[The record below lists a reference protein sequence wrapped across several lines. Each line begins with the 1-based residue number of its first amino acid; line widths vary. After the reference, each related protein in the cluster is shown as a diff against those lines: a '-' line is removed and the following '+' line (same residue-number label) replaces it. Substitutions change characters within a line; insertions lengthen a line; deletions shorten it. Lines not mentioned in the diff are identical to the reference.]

1 MTSQAAEI
9 LFPIE
14 NFKKSWREEIVEF
27 INERLTRIIEHNPME
42 NFDDISSAIFQNK
55 SDILGNLILGLIKRK
70 FSHLLDQEHY
80 ECPNCKKRLKAW
92 NKKVKRKI
100 ESLGGS
106 LYLYRPYFY
115 CKNCKQGF
123 YPLDE
128 ALGLAPSPKQYDIQ
142 DVEAWLSSELPF
154 KTAAE
159 AFNRCTGDGLSA
171 DHMFDTVN
179 NIANHFDILDVCPTK
194 DEIENQIKELSKGK
208 FRRPIMMLAIDGA
221 HVPVRP
227 EPSPWKGKR
236 GAGGWK
242 EAKGF
247 RIYLI
252 DKDRIIHLISWHQVQ
267 SDDEFAEGLL
277 KIKNAELIPEDK
289 VRLCIIGDGAVWLW
303 KKAREIFP
311 NAKEILDFYHCSEY
325 IHDLANIQYGKGTRK
340 AQEWVGAT
348 FVRLFHNQVHDV
360 IRGIKRMEPTS
371 AEAKEKIKDVLRYL
385 SNHKD
390 KMDYGA
396 AKRAGYHIGSGAIE
410 SANKFIGHTRLK
422 RSGAWWYPTNA
433 NNVLKLRC
441 AKFNGTYDRIIEKY
455 KRIDQERIR
464 KQSDRPTLK
473 LVPTNR

>member
-70 FSHLLDQEHY
+70 FSYLLDQEHC

-106 LYLYRPYFY
+106 LDLYRPYFY

-325 IHDLANIQYGKGTRK
+325 IHEVANIQYGQSTKK
-340 AQEWVGAT
+340 AQEWVEAT
-348 FVRLFHNQVHDV
+348 FTRLFHNNIDDV
-360 IRGIKRMEPTS
+360 IQGLKIMKPVSTS
-371 AEAKEKIKDVLRYL
+371 AEETIDDVIGYL
-385 SNHKD
+385 SKRRDQVN
-390 KMDYGA
+390 YGA

-410 SANKFIGHTRLK
+410 SANKFIGHVRLK
-422 RSGAWWYPTNA
+422 RSGAWWYITNA
-433 NNVLKLRC
+433 NNILKLRC
-441 AKFNGTYDRIIEKY
+441 AKYNGTYDSVIQKY
-455 KRIDQERIR
+455 KDLDRKKTYSKFNSDQ
-464 KQSDRPTLK
+464 KT
-473 LVPTNR
+473 

>member
-1 MTSQAAEI
+1 MAIHDTGCT
-9 LFPIE
+9 
-14 NFKKSWREEIVEF
+14 NKVETVISED
-27 INERLTRIIEHNPME
+27 INVTR
-42 NFDDISSAIFQNK
+42 
-55 SDILGNLILGLIKRK
+55 
-70 FSHLLDQEHY
+70 Y
-80 ECPNCKKRLKAW
+80 
-92 NKKVKRKI
+92 
-100 ESLGGS
+100 
-106 LYLYRPYFY
+106 
-115 CKNCKQGF
+115 

-171 DHMFDTVN
+171 DHMFETVN

-303 KKAREIFP
+303 KKARKIFP

-325 IHDLANIQYGKGTRK
+325 IHEVANIQYGKSTKK
-340 AQEWVGAT
+340 AQEWVEAT
-348 FVRLFHNQVHDV
+348 FTRLFHNNIDDV
-360 IRGIKRMEPTS
+360 IQGLKIMKPVSTS
-371 AEAKEKIKDVLRYL
+371 AEETIDDVIGYL
-385 SNHKD
+385 SKRRDQVN
-390 KMDYGA
+390 YGA

-410 SANKFIGHTRLK
+410 SANKFIGHVRLK
-422 RSGAWWYPTNA
+422 RSGAWWYITNA
-433 NNVLKLRC
+433 NNILKLRC
-441 AKFNGTYDRIIEKY
+441 AKYNGTYDSVIQKY
-455 KRIDQERIR
+455 KDLDRKKTYSKFNSDQ
-464 KQSDRPTLK
+464 KT
-473 LVPTNR
+473 